1 MAPGALRLPPPRAA
15 ILSPPP
21 HTLRTPF
28 GRARGLAPTSP
39 ASPRTRNLSPPLPP
53 PSRRR
58 PRRPGPPRAR
68 GKRRPEPCG
77 PLWCRSPGAAYLR
90 PPRGLRRGL
99 LRAGEGPGR
108 AGRRGP
114 LPGCLPC
121 GWRAAALGSARP
133 LSARLGR
140 ARRRLRRGGRAGGE
154 GGAELGAE
162 WKRPSSPG
170 RARRQHVTSLP
181 ERDPGKGGRERAA
194 AAARRLGPA
203 ARWGRGLCRTRR
215 GKGWRR
221 WWWRR
226 RRRRREGEARRGGA
240 RLPAAPPAAASA
252 AARPPSAARGS
263 ACVPGAERRS
273 RGPPPDPAPP
283 YWSLPRP
290 KAAIPR
296 CRPVARP
303 GLVVVRPGGPRSAAG
318 LAEASR
324 GADMGGFWDAE
335 MERWVLGGLGLRMAL
350 CQRVWLH
357 PASITNSNNN
367 N

>member
-1 MAPGALRLPPPRAA
+1 MEAAKLPGPGPPSARHVTARERPRKRRKGARRRRCPPPRA
-15 ILSPPP
+15 S
-21 HTLRTPF
+21 R
-28 GRARGLAPTSP
+28 
-39 ASPRTRNLSPPLPP
+39 PLG
-53 PSRRR
+53 
-58 PRRPGPPRAR
+58 PGPVPD
-68 GKRRPEPCG
+68 
-77 PLWCRSPGAAYLR
+77 AA
-90 PPRGLRRGL
+90 
-99 LRAGEGPGR
+99 
-108 AGRRGP
+108 
-114 LPGCLPC
+114 
-121 GWRAAALGSARP
+121 
-133 LSARLGR
+133 
-140 ARRRLRRGGRAGGE
+140 
-154 GGAELGAE
+154 
-162 WKRPSSPG
+162 
-170 RARRQHVTSLP
+170 
-181 ERDPGKGGRERAA
+181 RERVAAVVVAA
-194 AAARRLGPA
+194 AAAATGGGGA
-203 ARWGRGLCRTRR
+203 
-215 GKGWRR
+215 
-221 WWWRR
+221 
-226 RRRRREGEARRGGA
+226 ARRGGA

-303 GLVVVRPGGPRSAAG
+303 GLVVVRPGGPRSAVG

-335 MERWVLGGLGLRMAL
+335 MERWVLGGLGLRVAL